1 MWSVCGRHSGG
12 LRILTGV
19 ALAIGMLELTDMV
32 KQSDRS
38 AAMKDWAESIG
49 QALGSEASAHGFSV
63 HSLAATEDGY
73 RWGIGATGREVGTV
87 ESNGEVYD
95 LEVPGGWHFY
105 FFEYDES
112 REVIEDLFLVL
123 AANSSGNY
131 QVKRGVLG
139 GQSVVVAVGDTQWG
153 GTRRRS

>member
-1 MWSVCGRHSGG
+1 MSVNG
-12 LRILTGV
+12 L
-19 ALAIGMLELTDMV
+19 
-32 KQSDRS
+32 
-38 AAMKDWAESIG
+38 AEGIG
-49 QALGSEASAHGFSV
+49 QALASAASTHGFSV
-63 HSLAATEDGY
+63 HSLAATQDGY
-73 RWGIGATGREVGTV
+73 SWRISATGREVGTV

-95 LEVPGGWHFY
+95 LEVPEGWHFY

-123 AANSSGNY
+123 VAYSSGNY

-139 GQSVVVAVGDTQWG
+139 GPSVVVAVGDTQWG